1 MGRLR
6 PPEKEK
12 QGSTN
17 LFSYIQVHYNIDDQE
32 EHERWSTM
40 ETGSKVA
47 SDVEVIEEAESA
59 WEEEMVKRNLLLA
72 NKVNVGLP
80 SEEKMAVERFQ
91 DKVASVAEL
100 EKRRVPTPRTFFS
113 KTGHWSDMELV
124 GAVQQGLW
132 EVSSLD

>member
-1 MGRLR
+1 
-6 PPEKEK
+6 
-12 QGSTN
+12 
-17 LFSYIQVHYNIDDQE
+17 
-32 EHERWSTM
+32 M

-47 SDVEVIEEAESA
+47 SDEEVIEEAESA

-80 SEEKMAVERFQ
+80 SEEKMAMERFQ

-100 EKRRVPTPRTFFS
+100 EKRRVPSPRTFFS
-113 KTGHWSDMELV
+113 KTGHWSDLELV

-132 EVSSLD
+132 EVSSFYKESLNLFETRRGTASLCNQLTCPERDGRLSWGRARAVV